1 MEGGEDVGG
10 VRALHEFAARH
21 GDAEVRS
28 KERLGGGRAEA
39 DDDFGMDG
47 GDLPLQPL
55 VAGVDLALR
64 RSLVQPA
71 FAAELPFEVLY
82 RVGYVQLS
90 AIDARRLE
98 RPVE

>member
-1 MEGGEDVGG
+1 VEGGEDVGG

-39 DDDFGMDG
+39 DDDFRVDR

-55 VAGVDLALR
+55 VAGVDLALGR
-64 RSLVQPA
+64 GLVQPP
-71 FAAELPFEVLY
+71 FAAV
-82 RVGYVQLS
+82 
-90 AIDARRLE
+90 AI
-98 RPVE
+98 